1 MNHSTFVADSENLP
15 TVRYSHESEL
25 RRPDKLLTAIF
36 QDLWKF
42 RELSWVLFTRDLKAQ
57 YRQSYLGYFWLFA
70 PVVATTVIWFFLNSS
85 QVVDIRE
92 TSIPYPAY
100 VLVGSLIWTVFAAS
114 VHQPLLSFNAAQSV
128 LSKLRV
134 PPETFILSGVGKILF
149 EMLIRLLILVP
160 VFLLLKIPL
169 AVTAPLFFVGLAC
182 TILTGLSIGLLLVPV
197 GALYTDVSRI
207 IEVGLGFGMYLAPVI
222 YPPPVSGFASRLV
235 NLNPAT
241 PLVVVTRDWLTQGH
255 SPYVSQM
262 MLISIAGSLVLV
274 FGLIVFRIALPR
286 LIERQGM

>member
-1 MNHSTFVADSENLP
+1 M
-15 TVRYSHESEL
+15 
-25 RRPDKLLTAIF
+25 IF
-36 QDLWKF
+36 HDLWKF

-57 YRQSYLGYFWLFA
+57 YRQSYLSYFWLFA
-70 PVVATTVIWFFLNSS
+70 PVVATTIIWFFLNSS
-85 QVVDIRE
+85 QVVDITE

-100 VLVGSLIWTVFAAS
+100 VLVGSLIWTVFSAS
-114 VHQPLLSFNAAQSV
+114 VHQPLLSFTAAQSV

-149 EMLIRLLILVP
+149 EVLIRSLILIP

-169 AVTAPLFFVGLAC
+169 APTAPLFFVGLAC

-235 NLNPAT
+235 SLNPAT
-241 PLVVVTRDWLTQGH
+241 PFVVVTRDWLTQGH
-255 SPYVSQM
+255 SPYALQM
-262 MLISIAGSLVLV
+262 MMISIAGSLVLV